1 MSRIVLPIADSGSE
15 SDSYETYDASAYADT
30 ETESESGDAGL
41 DTFAGACRPSAL
53 RQPLL
58 QRDGARAPAAANLA
72 ASTGPPCR
80 VLIHSSHR
88 NEAGIVTLAA
98 ALRELG
104 QELFRVGA
112 RPSAA
117 RYPRLVPRCPA
128 VAISHFGHWM
138 RRMRLHLDALDEG
151 EDELNS

>member
-15 SDSYETYDASAYADT
+15 SDSYEAYDASAYADT

-41 DTFAGACRPSAL
+41 GNFAGAGRPSAL

-58 QRDGARAPAAANLA
+58 QRDGARAPAAANSA

-88 NEAGIVTLAA
+88 NEAGILMLAA

-104 QELFRVGA
+104 QELFRAGS
-112 RPSAA
+112 RPSAS

-128 VAISHFGHWM
+128 GAMWHFGHWM
-138 RRMRLHLDALDEG
+138 RRMRLRLDLDE
-151 EDELNS
+151 EENELNS

>member
-15 SDSYETYDASAYADT
+15 SDSYEAYDASAYADT

-41 DTFAGACRPSAL
+41 GNLAGAGRPSVL

-58 QRDGARAPAAANLA
+58 QRDGARAPAAANSA
-72 ASTGPPCR
+72 ASTPCL

-88 NEAGIVTLAA
+88 NEAGILMLAA

-104 QELFRVGA
+104 QELLRAGA
-112 RPSAA
+112 RPSPS
-117 RYPRLVPRCPA
+117 RYPRLVPQCPA
-128 VAISHFGHWM
+128 GAMQHFGHWM
-138 RRMRLHLDALDEG
+138 RRMRQRLDALDE
-151 EDELNS
+151 EEYELSS